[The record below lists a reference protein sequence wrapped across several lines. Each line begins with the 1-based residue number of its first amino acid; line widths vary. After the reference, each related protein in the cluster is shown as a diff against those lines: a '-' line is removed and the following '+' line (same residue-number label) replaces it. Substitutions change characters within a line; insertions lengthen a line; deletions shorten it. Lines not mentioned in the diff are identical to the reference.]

1 MREARLKTRI
11 LVQAAVRLCTQ
22 QAIPIAI
29 ARRGDD
35 EAGAILI
42 KLNRRD
48 GGFAVLA
55 QTRSPSGELGWFR
68 GTGDEPVDE
77 AAADTYIARQVARDP
92 DLWVVEIEDPEGRP
106 IFAGKVLS

>member
-1 MREARLKTRI
+1 MSEARLKTRI
-11 LVQAAVRLCTQ
+11 LVQAAVRLCGM
-22 QAIPIAI
+22 QAIPIAV

-48 GGFAVLA
+48 GGFTVLA

-68 GTGDEPVDE
+68 GTGDAPVDE
-77 AAADTYIARQVARDP
+77 AAADAYITRQVGRDP
-92 DLWVVEIEDPEGRP
+92 DLWVVEIEDPEGRA
-106 IFAGKVLS
+106 IFAGKVLT

>member
-11 LVQAAVRLCTQ
+11 LVQAAVRLCTR

-29 ARRGDD
+29 TRRGDE

-48 GGFAVLA
+48 GGFTVLA

-68 GTGDEPVDE
+68 GTGDGPVDE
-77 AAADTYIARQVARDP
+77 ASADTYIARQVARDP

-106 IFAGKVLS
+106 IFGGKVLS